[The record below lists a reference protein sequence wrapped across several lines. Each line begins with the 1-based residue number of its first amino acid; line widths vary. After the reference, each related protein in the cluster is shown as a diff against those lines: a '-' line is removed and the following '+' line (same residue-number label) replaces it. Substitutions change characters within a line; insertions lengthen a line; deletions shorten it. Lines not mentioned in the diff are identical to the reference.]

1 MHNKSLFKIMIMVT
15 AILFVVPISVSAVSR
30 ERCVTIIV
38 QNSSID
44 SSNTNEDLLDKYVDG
59 KNIEKESRK
68 KYICAA
74 LENGIVRGYEDGT
87 LRLNEDITRAEF
99 ACMIYRAKD
108 FYESHPLDQ
117 TIKYNGKYDDVSG
130 WNEEEI
136 LYCLENGYLM
146 GYGDKFGSN
155 DLITGEQIDIVI
167 NRIKYGLSTREKY
180 SLYDVCGFSPISM
193 KEVLNS
199 VDSDEIR
206 NYKFETSHP
215 EENVYE
221 SNNNE
226 IALNLEK
233 LLEIMGNMDYKK
245 LQNDDYKRKILD
257 NFKGIGYAGNSINIQ
272 IFDGSEYQS
281 IEEKIKEAEDNKI
294 IRESIVVISP
304 ENNKKS
310 SFYTAFNRSLGVGY
324 EFYCYKN
331 TDKGTPN
338 GEKIGVWY
346 KRRIVVDFTQN
357 ITASSRYA
365 TMKCNYG
372 IFEEI

>member
-1 MHNKSLFKIMIMVT
+1 MIMVVT
-15 AILFVVPISVSAVSR
+15 MLFIVPISVSAVSR

-44 SSNTNEDLLDKYVDG
+44 SSNTKEDWLDRYTDG
-59 KNIEKESRK
+59 KNVEKESRK

-74 LENGIVRGYEDGT
+74 LENGIMRGYEDGT
-87 LRLNEDITRAEF
+87 LRLNEDVTRAEF

-117 TIKYNGKYDDVSG
+117 AIVYNGKYDDIST
-130 WNEEEI
+130 WNEKEI

-146 GYGDKFGSN
+146 GYGDEFGSN
-155 DLITGEQIDIVI
+155 DLITGEQIDIVV

-180 SLYDVCGFSPISM
+180 SLYDICGISPISM
-193 KEVLNS
+193 NEVLNS
-199 VDSDEIR
+199 VNRDEII
-206 NYKFETSHP
+206 NYELEISHP

-233 LLEIMGNMDYKK
+233 LLEIMGNMDYQK
-245 LQNDDYKRKILD
+245 LQNDDYEKKIVD
-257 NFKGIGYAGNSINIQ
+257 EFRGTGYAGNSISIQ
-272 IFDGSEYQS
+272 IEDGSECHS

-294 IRESIVVISP
+294 TRESIVVISP

-310 SFYTAFNRSLGVGY
+310 SFYTAFNRSLGIGY
-324 EFYCYKN
+324 EFYCYQN

-365 TMKCNYG
+365 TMKCKYG
-372 IFEEI
+372 LSQEI